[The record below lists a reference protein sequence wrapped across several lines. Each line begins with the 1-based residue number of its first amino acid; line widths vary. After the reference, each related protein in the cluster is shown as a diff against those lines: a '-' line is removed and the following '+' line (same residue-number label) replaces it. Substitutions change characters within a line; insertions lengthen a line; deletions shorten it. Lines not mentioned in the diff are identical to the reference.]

1 MTIGYFIM
9 KRSEL
14 ISLVREVIT
23 ELEEANVTNAGGAT
37 FTPGTGEQYA
47 AVALPLVRKVFTKAL
62 KNIGYKN
69 VKRKKRPYSTKLI
82 DYLQNENNNSN

>member
-1 MTIGYFIM
+1 M

-14 ISLVREVIT
+14 VSLVREVMK
-23 ELEEANVTNAGGAT
+23 ELEEANVTNVGGAT
-37 FTPGTGEQYA
+37 FTPGIGAQYA
-47 AVALPLVRKVFTKAL
+47 TPFAFGKSKRATKAL